1 MPSSTSV
8 DNCAALKM
16 SVARKKCCQRENN
29 CTPPAGDLPVDP
41 QREEYLRGLRAFLT
55 EYAAPD
61 ALDDVRSSSY
71 KAMLRLAIDQASY
84 PRPDDS
90 DEIRMAFVERYSI
103 SVLDVHWE
111 LSPADIVPEDR
122 PQCGFSEI
130 DCDADGHVT
139 KVNLRYDI
147 SVKIRTIPAEICLL
161 RHSREWILSRQ
172 QLTGRIPCAQ
182 QTADDGPAAGFPTTL
197 NVLRLDKNQL
207 TGTLP
212 PTLFSLTALTSLVL
226 DTNLLSGTLSPA
238 IGNLP
243 ALEILSL
250 FDNHFIG
257 TVPDDLERLTRLEV
271 LHLDQNNLLGCCGP
285 GLCARTD
292 VGTLKYLTVDCELVS
307 CPCATQCFRPCWCD
321 YNSRQSCSPPQIS
334 PCGEGQTCGAHVG
347 ACEEYFS
354 PRREGVPLCQGYY
367 YRCRCGTD

>member
-257 TVPDDLERLTRLEV
+257 TVPDDLERLTRLGKSRITSSLV
-271 LHLDQNNLLGCCGP
+271 SAARLFTFHRLSQRSCTLIRTTCWAAVVRVSAP
-285 GLCARTD
+285 ART
-292 VGTLKYLTVDCELVS
+292 
-307 CPCATQCFRPCWCD
+307 
-321 YNSRQSCSPPQIS
+321 
-334 PCGEGQTCGAHVG
+334 
-347 ACEEYFS
+347 
-354 PRREGVPLCQGYY
+354 
-367 YRCRCGTD
+367 